1 MRKLLTLAVTTYN
14 AEKCLPR
21 LLLSLGGQDFSKC
34 SVCFSDDGSSDGTST
49 LIQAFA
55 AEHPGVVDYS
65 SHRNI
70 GVGATRNLMLD
81 TIESQYVW
89 FIDHDDEI
97 RPGCLTE
104 LVKVLEVTEPEIL
117 WMERVVFSEMPEG
130 WPATASFEPRRVKH
144 ETMMALMDFPPWRK
158 IYAVS
163 LLKGAGVKFTRYFGE
178 DVPQTLHAI
187 ACAQRLFRID
197 APVYRHLPQ
206 PTGITLSP
214 VSDWMMTTAP
224 ETLGEIRN
232 LERQFPQYR
241 ELLEFRAYEFIV
253 WVLKYLRAQR
263 KRVPDERKIEACILK
278 FEGEFAEI
286 CGAGDNP
293 YIEIAQRSRTES
305 LEQRIRSLSEK
316 VRQTKQAYQSSLS
329 WRVTAPIRW
338 MGMVLSRRGVT

>member
-34 SVCFSDDGSSDGTST
+34 SVCFSDDGSSDGTSA

-81 TIESQYVW
+81 TIESQYIW

-97 RPGCLTE
+97 RPGCLAE
-104 LVKVLEVTEPEIL
+104 LVKVLEVAEPEIL

-197 APVYRHLPQ
+197 APVYRHLPR

-253 WVLKYLRAQR
+253 WVLKYLRRQQGHVR
-263 KRVPDERKIEACILK
+263 DDGKVDACIAT
-278 FEGEFAEI
+278 FEEELVAV
-286 CGAGDNP
+286 CGTGDNP
-293 YIEIAQRSRTES
+293 YIEIAKRSNEDE
-305 LEQRIRSLSEK
+305 LERKIRGLSEK
-316 VRQTKQAYQSSLS
+316 VRQIETAYQKSLS
-329 WRVTAPIRW
+329 WRITAPMRR
-338 MGMVLSRRGVT
+338 LSDLARGGRAR